1 MKQALSRGDLD
12 LIKSAIEQ
20 ISSEN
25 AVFAQILQSH
35 LDNFDYPKIINL
47 ITESEEVKKLDDSDS
62 LT

>member
-12 LIKSAIEQ
+12 LIKTAIEQ

-25 AVFAQILQSH
+25 AVFAQILQGH
-35 LDNFDYPKIINL
+35 LDNFDYQKIINL